1 MSKLCRN
8 EGGRGQVQDTGKTI
22 SLYVAENHSL
32 REVLFRGLDEVPK
45 HSPWL
50 RVLRNLIKNLAV
62 ELRALRTKLYQ
73 SSDL

>member
-22 SLYVAENHSL
+22 SLYVAESHSL

-50 RVLRNLIKNLAV
+50 RVL
-62 ELRALRTKLYQ
+62 
-73 SSDL
+73 